1 MELAKRIKEDLN
13 SAVVVN
19 LPENKDVNDKKVN
32 APKGTKTV
40 SMNSSGK
47 LVYKDKSGRPI
58 RKGNTNA
65 PKSPSAKRGK

>member
-1 MELAKRIKEDLN
+1 MPGKKLKLT
-13 SAVVVN
+13 S
-19 LPENKDVNDKKVN
+19 VNDKKVN